1 MEDENSIFKKCKTIS
16 RKKPSSLDL
25 LEVNSSASKSKDSA
39 IKEQDSSIDVK
50 DKNDTKGQL
59 HTSTDVIDNTVNK
72 ELVDS
77 MDIIDNNDNKEQDIP
92 QDIDIKETKEHD
104 KFKNATDNMDTK
116 KMTSIDDIENDD
128 TTRQVIISQ
137 DKIDKYVNKIKDLEL
152 ENITLTNEIKWL
164 QEEVAELKAKCDQ
177 ESKENKENVDKLK
190 KLEIQYAM
198 LKEKSNGLRTEN
210 DLLVEKIQ
218 KLHKDLGKAE
228 VKNKKQRASVTVSVS
243 EYEDNDNEFMLH
255 EELGEGEDDLFYS
268 TAKPE
273 KPPGRPLR
281 KAQSLIVGIGKKKF
295 CCVHEEIMSNEEK
308 RFEEAAEQILR
319 LEQRVACLQKANNVN
334 SCASCKPLRSHVVK
348 VEKELQALHAERATQ
363 LEELYELKQEALSSA
378 VSEKDAHLSWLK
390 VTTEGNVHTKEAI
403 DKLKRE
409 RRDLL
414 QRMKNENDNRMKLMQ
429 SSMNTSMLFTLPAKI
444 TALGAFGQ
452 SYSCD
457 EERLTTSTSSFQSI
471 STTTDMADMMLLPSP
486 VQDEDT
492 QSTKSC

>member
-1 MEDENSIFKKCKTIS
+1 MG
-16 RKKPSSLDL
+16 
-25 LEVNSSASKSKDSA
+25 VNSSASKNQENA
-39 IKEQDSSIDVK
+39 IKPQVSSVDVK
-50 DKNDTKGQL
+50 DKIDTEGQL
-59 HTSTDVIDNTVNK
+59 NKSPDVIDNTVDK
-72 ELVDS
+72 EMVDS
-77 MDIIDNNDNKEQDIP
+77 TDLIDNNDNKEQDIS
-92 QDIDIKETKEHD
+92 QDVDNKEIKEYD
-104 KFKNATDNMDTK
+104 KFKNTTDNMDTK
-116 KMTSIDDIENDD
+116 TVTSVDD
-128 TTRQVIISQ
+128 TDTNDTSGYLTGLDTESRASDISSQVNISQ

-164 QEEVAELKAKCDQ
+164 QEEVAELKVKCDQ
-177 ESKENKENVDKLK
+177 ESKENKENFDKLK
-190 KLEIQYAM
+190 RLEIQYAM

-243 EYEDNDNEFMLH
+243 EYEDNDNEFILH
-255 EELGEGEDDLFYS
+255 EELELGEGEDDLFYS
-268 TAKPE
+268 NIKPE
-273 KPPGRPLR
+273 KPVGKQLR
-281 KAQSLIVGIGKKKF
+281 KAQSLIVGKKKF
-295 CCVHEEIMSNEEK
+295 CCVHEEIMANEEK
-308 RFEEAAEQILR
+308 RFEESAEQILR

-363 LEELYELKQEALSSA
+363 LEELYELKQEALNSA
-378 VSEKDAHLSWLK
+378 VGEKDAHLSWLK
-390 VTTEGNVHTKEAI
+390 VTTEGNVHTKETI

-409 RRDLL
+409 RRGLL
-414 QRMKNENDNRMKLMQ
+414 DRMKHENENRRKLMQ
-429 SSMNTSMLFTLPAKI
+429 TSMNSSMVFTLPAKI

-471 STTTDMADMMLLPSP
+471 STTTDVADMMLLPSP
-486 VQDEDT
+486 VQDDDT